1 MIAPFLYKELKMID
15 LILYS
20 INDGDN
26 VINKNLVN
34 GVTIPIHLK
43 QGFDIINPDIV
54 LNGDYRGFNYAHIPS
69 LNRFYFIN
77 NVEQLNLRLVKLN
90 MTCDVLETYKAD
102 ILNSNARFKRNIKT
116 GDFENISIDYSN
128 KTTSVKHVS
137 NGTPLQ
143 GETMII
149 AVLGG

>member
-1 MIAPFLYKELKMID
+1 MID

-43 QGFDIINPDIV
+43 QGFDIVNPDIV
-54 LNGDYRGFNYAHIPS
+54 LNGDYRGFNYAYIPS

-90 MTCDVLETYKAD
+90 MTCDVLETYKSE
-102 ILNSNARFKRNIKT
+102 ILNLNAIFIRDSKDGDYVNIEANS
-116 GDFENISIDYSN
+116 DN
-128 KTTSVKHVS
+128 
-137 NGTPLQ
+137 
-143 GETMII
+143 MII
-149 AVLGG
+149 NTFKSDITLEHDSNIVLTTVSK

>member
-1 MIAPFLYKELKMID
+1 MID

-34 GVTIPIHLK
+34 GVNVPIHLK

-54 LNGDYRGFNYAHIPS
+54 LNGDYRGFNYAHVPS

-77 NVEQLNLRLVKLN
+77 NIEQLNLRLVKLN

-116 GDFENISIDYSN
+116 GDFENVSIDYSN

>member
-1 MIAPFLYKELKMID
+1 MID

-20 INDGDN
+20 ISDGDN

-43 QGFDIINPDIV
+43 QGFDIVNPDIV

-69 LNRFYFIN
+69 LNRYYFIN

-90 MTCDVLETYKAD
+90 MSCDVLETYKAD
-102 ILNSNARFKRNIKT
+102 ILNLNAIFIRDSKAGDYVNI
-116 GDFENISIDYSN
+116 EASSYN
-128 KTTSVKHVS
+128 
-137 NGTPLQ
+137 
-143 GETMII
+143 MII
-149 AVLGG
+149 NTFKSDIILENANNIVLTTVSK

>member
-1 MIAPFLYKELKMID
+1 MID

-26 VINKNLVN
+26 VINKNLIN
-34 GVTIPIHLK
+34 GVTIPINLK

-77 NVEQLNLRLVKLN
+77 SVEQLNLRLVKLN

-116 GDFENISIDYSN
+116 GDYENISIDHSN

-137 NGTPLQ
+137 DGTPLN

-149 AVLGG
+149 SVLGG

>member
-1 MIAPFLYKELKMID
+1 MID

-26 VINKNLVN
+26 VINKKMVN
-34 GVTIPIHLK
+34 GVTVPINLK

-77 NVEQLNLRLVKLN
+77 SVEQLNLRLVKLN

-116 GDFENISIDYSN
+116 GDYENISIDHSN

-137 NGTPLQ
+137 GGEPLD
-143 GETMII
+143 GDTMII

>member
-1 MIAPFLYKELKMID
+1 MID

-34 GVTIPIHLK
+34 GVTIPINLK
-43 QGFDIINPDIV
+43 QGFDVINPDIV

-69 LNRFYFIN
+69 LNRYYFIN
-77 NVEQLNLRLVKLN
+77 SVEQLNLRLVKLN

-116 GDFENISIDYSN
+116 GDYENISIDHSN

-137 NGTPLQ
+137 DGTPLD

-149 AVLGG
+149 SVLGG

>member
-1 MIAPFLYKELKMID
+1 MID

-34 GVTIPIHLK
+34 GVNVPIHLK

-90 MTCDVLETYKAD
+90 MTCDVLETYKTD

-116 GDFENISIDYSN
+116 GDFENVSIDYSN
-128 KTTSVKHVS
+128 KTTSVKHVL
-137 NGTPLQ
+137 NGSSLQ

>member
-1 MIAPFLYKELKMID
+1 MIALFYTRNKKMID

-77 NVEQLNLRLVKLN
+77 NIEQLNLRLVKLN
-90 MTCDVLETYKAD
+90 MTCDVLETYKSE
-102 ILNSNARFKRNIKT
+102 ILNLNAIFIRDSKDGDYVNIEASS
-116 GDFENISIDYSN
+116 DN
-128 KTTSVKHVS
+128 
-137 NGTPLQ
+137 
-143 GETMII
+143 MII
-149 AVLGG
+149 NTFKSDITLERDSNIVLTTVSK

>member
-1 MIAPFLYKELKMID
+1 MID

-26 VINKNLVN
+26 VINKNLIN
-34 GVTIPIHLK
+34 GVTIPINLK
-43 QGFDIINPDIV
+43 QGFDVINPDIV

-69 LNRFYFIN
+69 LNRYYFIN
-77 NVEQLNLRLVKLN
+77 SVEQLNLRLVKLN

-116 GDFENISIDYSN
+116 GDYENISIDHSN

-137 NGTPLQ
+137 DGTPLD

-149 AVLGG
+149 SVLGG

>member
-1 MIAPFLYKELKMID
+1 MID

-34 GVTIPIHLK
+34 GVTVPIHLK

-77 NVEQLNLRLVKLN
+77 NIEQLNLRLVKLN
-90 MTCDVLETYKAD
+90 MTCDVLETYKVD

-116 GDFENISIDYSN
+116 GDFENIDIDSSIKETITLIHSDTQISYDN
-128 KTTSVKHVS
+128 KIIMTTI
-137 NGTPLQ
+137 
-143 GETMII
+143 GE
-149 AVLGG
+149 

>member
-1 MIAPFLYKELKMID
+1 MID

-26 VINKNLVN
+26 VINKNLAN
-34 GVTIPIHLK
+34 GVTVPINLK

-90 MTCDVLETYKAD
+90 MTCDVLETYKAE

-128 KTTSVKHVS
+128 QTTSIKHVS
-137 NGTPLQ
+137 DGTPLD

-149 AVLGG
+149 SVLGG

>member
-1 MIAPFLYKELKMID
+1 MID

-43 QGFDIINPDIV
+43 QGFDIVNPDIV

-90 MTCDVLETYKAD
+90 MTCDVLETYKSE
-102 ILNSNARFKRNIKT
+102 ILNLNAIFIRDSKDGDYVNIEASS
-116 GDFENISIDYSN
+116 D
-128 KTTSVKHVS
+128 
-137 NGTPLQ
+137 
-143 GETMII
+143 TMII
-149 AVLGG
+149 NTFKSDITLERDSNIVLTTVSK

>member
-1 MIAPFLYKELKMID
+1 MIALFYTRNKKMID

-34 GVTIPIHLK
+34 GVNVPIHLK

-77 NVEQLNLRLVKLN
+77 NIEQLNLRLVKLN
-90 MTCDVLETYKAD
+90 MTCDVLETYKSE
-102 ILNSNARFKRNIKT
+102 ILNLNAIFIRDSKDGDYVNIEASS
-116 GDFENISIDYSN
+116 DN
-128 KTTSVKHVS
+128 
-137 NGTPLQ
+137 
-143 GETMII
+143 MII
-149 AVLGG
+149 NTFKSDITLELDSNIVLTTVSK

>member
-1 MIAPFLYKELKMID
+1 MID

-90 MTCDVLETYKAD
+90 MTCDVLETYKTD
-102 ILNSNARFKRNIKT
+102 ILNSNSRFKRNIKT

>member
-1 MIAPFLYKELKMID
+1 MID

-34 GVTIPIHLK
+34 GVNVPIHLK

-54 LNGDYRGFNYAHIPS
+54 LNGGYRGFNYAHIPN

-77 NVEQLNLRLVKLN
+77 NIEQLNLRLVKLN
-90 MTCDVLETYKAD
+90 MTCDVLETYKSE
-102 ILNSNARFKRNIKT
+102 ILNLNAIFIRDSKDGDYVNIEASS
-116 GDFENISIDYSN
+116 DN
-128 KTTSVKHVS
+128 
-137 NGTPLQ
+137 
-143 GETMII
+143 MII
-149 AVLGG
+149 NTFKSDITLELDSNIVLTTVSK

>member
-1 MIAPFLYKELKMID
+1 MQGIKRMID

-43 QGFDIINPDIV
+43 QGFNIINPDIV
-54 LNGDYRGFNYAHIPS
+54 LNGDYRGFNYAHIPG

-77 NVEQLNLRLVKLN
+77 RIEQLNLKLIKLSLS
-90 MTCDVLETYKAD
+90 CDVLETYKAD
-102 ILNSNARFKRNIKT
+102 ILNSNARFKRNIKN
-116 GDFENISIDYSN
+116 GDYQNISIDYSN
-128 KTTSVKHVS
+128 KTISVKHVS
-137 NGTPLQ
+137 NGAPLQ